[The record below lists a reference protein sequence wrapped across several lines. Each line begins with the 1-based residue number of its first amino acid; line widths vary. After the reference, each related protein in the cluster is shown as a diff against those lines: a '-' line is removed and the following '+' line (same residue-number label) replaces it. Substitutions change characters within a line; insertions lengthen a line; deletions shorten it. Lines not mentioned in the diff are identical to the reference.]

1 MSASHTMDAAFD
13 KLAHHLALCHVC
25 IHAGFK
31 PLPTSWSPW
40 DDSDDQPQQQHD
52 DTGAAAAAG
61 AVAGSSRRGSRQ
73 RLSVVPEVEQDLPP
87 DPFWDNLAQPPP
99 PPQQQQQSQQQRR
112 ASLEYSEANW
122 IVREAELQHEISH
135 EQQKTAAA
143 QAQIKQLQREID
155 GLYSQFGLALKELW
169 NRHSSTGTATAPG
182 AEPHLSDVAAA
193 AARAAAA
200 AAAAAAEPAAPDT
213 NPSNSARSAVNT
225 QPAEASP
232 IQLLQQQP
240 MQHTAGSG
248 ASRKR
253 QAAAAATA
261 AKGPSSQGAGTTRK
275 ARRTA
280 AATTPAAGAADGP
293 GAPSFAAGAA
303 STAAAATTS
312 VLPDFAAMDV
322 DADLLGDLLGEPI
335 AVGASVKGASQHRL
349 ATNIDVTR
357 PC

>member
-1 MSASHTMDAAFD
+1 
-13 KLAHHLALCHVC
+13 LA
-25 IHAGFK
+25 
-31 PLPTSWSPW
+31 
-40 DDSDDQPQQQHD
+40 Q
-52 DTGAAAAAG
+52 
-61 AVAGSSRRGSRQ
+61 
-73 RLSVVPEVEQDLPP
+73 
-87 DPFWDNLAQPPP
+87 QPPP
-99 PPQQQQQSQQQRR
+99 PQQQQQQSQQQRR

-135 EQQKTAAA
+135 EQQ
-143 QAQIKQLQREID
+143 QLRRRSSSCSGRLMACIAS
-155 GLYSQFGLALKELW
+155 LGLALKELW

-182 AEPHLSDVAAA
+182 AEPHSSDVAAA
-193 AARAAAA
+193 ATAAE
-200 AAAAAAEPAAPDT
+200 EPAAPDT
-213 NPSNSARSAVNT
+213 NPSNSARSAVNS

-232 IQLLQQQP
+232 IQLQQQQP